1 MNRRRLGPSGD
12 RETRGAPVIKE
23 ESTMDSRAI
32 VEAHRVCFY
41 ISMDHDIVISV
52 WLLPKKKKKKKKK
65 RKGRKSRS

>member
-32 VEAHRVCFY
+32 VEAHRVL
-41 ISMDHDIVISV
+41 DHDIVISV
-52 WLLPKKKKKKKKK
+52 WLLQKKKKKKEKK
-65 RKGRKSRS
+65 RKKKQK